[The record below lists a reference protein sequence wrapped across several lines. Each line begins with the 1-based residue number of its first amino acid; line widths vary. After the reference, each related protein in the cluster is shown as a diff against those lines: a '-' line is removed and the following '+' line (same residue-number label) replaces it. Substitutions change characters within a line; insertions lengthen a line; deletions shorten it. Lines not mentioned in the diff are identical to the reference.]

1 MSIRPIQVEVTNVF
15 RSERSGNGLLSAARS
30 SYWASG
36 LHSAQPAVPW
46 RYIILW
52 QCLMIE
58 NITAALVSPVCR
70 HFVYT
75 CSSQRAKCRLGL
87 QTQTHPHTHTRT
99 LTFSLSV
106 SISVSLSLSLC
117 VSLCDTHARAR
128 THAHTHTHTHVR
140 SHVPILS

>member
-106 SISVSLSLSLC
+106 SIYLCLSVSVSVCLSLWH
-117 VSLCDTHARAR
+117 TR
-128 THAHTHTHTHVR
+128 TRAHTRTHTHVR